1 MQAMVPD
8 LIASS
13 GLLNEDK
20 KLDFTYNYSLFLENS
35 IDNFNFIE
43 NPLLSNK
50 LSSNYYNESSF
61 IDCFRTFQSP
71 LVLNLNIQYL
81 LSKFEKFTSLLSILS
96 DKGIIF
102 EIISL
107 QEISCIND
115 ASLVNIPGYHPFV
128 FKSRTSCKGGGIGFY
143 IRNNLKF
150 KVFHDFSPFHERI
163 IVLKLIFLL
172 AN

>member
-1 MQAMVPD
+1 MREVWFGFTDYMLAMVPE

-35 IDNFNFIE
+35 VDNFNFIE

-61 IDCFRTFQSP
+61 IDCFKNFKSP

-81 LSKFEKFTSLLSILS
+81 LSKFEKFKSLLSILS
-96 DKGIIF
+96 EKGIIF
-102 EIISL
+102 DIISL
-107 QEISCIND
+107 QEISYIND
-115 ASLVNIPGYHPFV
+115 VSLVNIPGYHPLV
-128 FKSRTSCKGGGIGFY
+128 FKSRTSCKGGGVGFY

-150 KVFHDFSPFHERI
+150 KVLLDFSPFH
-163 IVLKLIFLL
+163 
-172 AN
+172 